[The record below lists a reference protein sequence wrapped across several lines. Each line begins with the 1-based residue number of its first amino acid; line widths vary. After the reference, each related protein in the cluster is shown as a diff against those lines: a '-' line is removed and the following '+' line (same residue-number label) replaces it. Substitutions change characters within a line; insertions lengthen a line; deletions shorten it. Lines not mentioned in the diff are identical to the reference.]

1 MKDRQPADPGRVKIT
16 LDDGTVLNGILER
29 NDSPQEVGTPLNKA
43 NLFDDIAESRYGV
56 ETPSGAFNMIGKK
69 WSNVTIPLSGWST
82 SAVNGLYENQMTVL
96 GMLEV
101 YEPWVD
107 VVYTSA
113 ETMEDD
119 DAAFACIKEIE
130 TYNGYIIAKA
140 LELPEQ
146 DITIRIRGV

>member
-29 NDSPQEVGTPLNKA
+29 NDSPQEAGTPLNKA

-56 ETPSGAFNMIGKK
+56 ETPNGAFNMIGKK
-69 WSNVTIPLSGWST
+69 WPDVTILLSGWST
-82 SAVNGLYENQMTVL
+82 IAVNGLYENKVTVP

-107 VVYTSA
+107 MVYTAAS
-113 ETMEDD
+113 TMEDD
-119 DAAFACIKEIE
+119 DAAFACVKEIE
-130 TYNGYIIAKA
+130 TYDGYIIAKA

-146 DITIRIRGV
+146 DITVRLRGV

>member
-29 NDSPQEVGTPLNKA
+29 NDSPQEAGTPLNKA
-43 NLFDDIAESRYGV
+43 NLFDDNAESRYGV
-56 ETPSGAFNMIGKK
+56 ETPNGAFNMIGKK
-69 WSNVTIPLSGWST
+69 WPDVTILFSNWSAAT
-82 SAVNGLYENQMTVL
+82 ANGLYENQVTVP

-130 TYNGYIIAKA
+130 TFDGYIIARA

-146 DITIRIRGV
+146 DITVRLRGV